1 MLTTMR
7 VLNCADSE
15 ERAHLIPFGVELG
28 RDVVAQTDDKDPD
41 LVDKR
46 IADLSRY
53 FSQYWNSLA

>member
-1 MLTTMR
+1 MR